1 MKNRKIIIGSR
12 GSKLALIYA
21 EKAREKILKYSK
33 DFGIEEVIIKEIVTK
48 GDQVQDK
55 RLSEVG
61 GKGLFSK
68 TIEVELLEKKIDI
81 AVHALKDMPSEA
93 TKGLLT
99 DCFLERNDPREI
111 LISKDNKDLKDLAS
125 NSIIGTSSFRREFQ
139 IKKIRDDLN
148 CKLIRGNV
156 DTRIRKLNENL
167 YDAVILSYAGINSL
181 GLNQNIS
188 QIFST
193 SEIIPCAGQGVIALQ
208 CRNDD
213 EDLIELLKSVN
224 HQSTQNSIK
233 TERDVLKVLEGDC
246 ETAVGVFARINDN
259 KIDIAI
265 HALKDMPSEETEGLL
280 TNCFLERN
288 DPREILISRD
298 KKYLK
303 DLAPNSII
311 GTSSYRREFQIKKI
325 RKDLECK
332 LIRGNVDTR
341 IKKLNENLYDA
352 IILSYAGIN
361 SLGLDQDISQTF
373 STTELIPSA
382 GQGVIA
388 LQCRSN
394 DEELIELLKKIN
406 HQTTHNSIKAERNV
420 LKVLEGDCETAVG
433 VFASIDGDKINL
445 EAELFSLDGS
455 KRFYLKLSENI
466 DKANELGIEMGKTL
480 KKISNNSYKK

>member
-21 EKAREKILKYSK
+21 EKAREKILKHSK

-81 AVHALKDMPSEA
+81 AVHALKDMPTEE

-111 LISKDNKDLKDLAS
+111 LISKDNKQLKDLAS
-125 NSIIGTSSFRREFQ
+125 SSIIGTSSFRREFQ

-167 YDAVILSYAGINSL
+167 YDAIILSYAGIDSL

-208 CRNDD
+208 CRNND
-213 EDLIELLKSVN
+213 EDLIELLKQVD
-224 HQSTQNSIK
+224 HQSTHS
-233 TERDVLKVLEGDC
+233 
-246 ETAVGVFARINDN
+246 
-259 KIDIAI
+259 
-265 HALKDMPSEETEGLL
+265 
-280 TNCFLERN
+280 
-288 DPREILISRD
+288 
-298 KKYLK
+298 
-303 DLAPNSII
+303 
-311 GTSSYRREFQIKKI
+311 
-325 RKDLECK
+325 
-332 LIRGNVDTR
+332 
-341 IKKLNENLYDA
+341 
-352 IILSYAGIN
+352 
-361 SLGLDQDISQTF
+361 
-373 STTELIPSA
+373 
-382 GQGVIA
+382 
-388 LQCRSN
+388 
-394 DEELIELLKKIN
+394 
-406 HQTTHNSIKAERNV
+406 SIKAERNV

-433 VFASIDGDKINL
+433 AFASMEGDKINL
-445 EAELFSLDGS
+445 EVELFSLDGS
-455 KRFYLKLSENI
+455 KRFHLKLSKSI
-466 DKANELGIEMGKTL
+466 DKAEELGIEMGKTL
-480 KKISNNSYKK
+480 KKMSNNSYKK

>member
-21 EKAREKILKYSK
+21 EKAREKILKHSK

-81 AVHALKDMPSEA
+81 AVHALKDMPSEE

-111 LISKDNKDLKDLAS
+111 LISKDNKHLKDLAP

-139 IKKIRDDLN
+139 IKKIRDDLD

-167 YDAVILSYAGINSL
+167 YDAIILSYAGIDSL

-188 QIFST
+188 QTFST

-208 CRNDD
+208 CRNND
-213 EDLIELLKSVN
+213 EDLIELLKQVD
-224 HQSTQNSIK
+224 HQSTHS
-233 TERDVLKVLEGDC
+233 
-246 ETAVGVFARINDN
+246 
-259 KIDIAI
+259 
-265 HALKDMPSEETEGLL
+265 
-280 TNCFLERN
+280 
-288 DPREILISRD
+288 
-298 KKYLK
+298 
-303 DLAPNSII
+303 
-311 GTSSYRREFQIKKI
+311 
-325 RKDLECK
+325 
-332 LIRGNVDTR
+332 
-341 IKKLNENLYDA
+341 
-352 IILSYAGIN
+352 
-361 SLGLDQDISQTF
+361 
-373 STTELIPSA
+373 
-382 GQGVIA
+382 
-388 LQCRSN
+388 
-394 DEELIELLKKIN
+394 
-406 HQTTHNSIKAERNV
+406 SIKAERNV

-433 VFASIDGDKINL
+433 AFASIEGDKINL
-445 EAELFSLDGS
+445 EVELFSLDGS
-455 KRFYLKLSENI
+455 KRFHLKSSESI
-466 DKANELGIEMGKTL
+466 DKAEELGIEMGKTL
-480 KKISNNSYKK
+480 KKMSNNSYKK